1 MDSPDGNSRSTKYG
15 VSSEKEYRWLRMSD
29 LQLFLDH
36 GKYIHCTTYIIFP
49 TVYILGN
56 FVLQEIQKNFLL
68 FVMLKLR

>member
-36 GKYIHCTTYIIFP
+36 GKFRKISCYCHAEIEVMTEYCIFFP
-49 TVYILGN
+49 APY
-56 FVLQEIQKNFLL
+56 EL
-68 FVMLKLR
+68 FYGALFF